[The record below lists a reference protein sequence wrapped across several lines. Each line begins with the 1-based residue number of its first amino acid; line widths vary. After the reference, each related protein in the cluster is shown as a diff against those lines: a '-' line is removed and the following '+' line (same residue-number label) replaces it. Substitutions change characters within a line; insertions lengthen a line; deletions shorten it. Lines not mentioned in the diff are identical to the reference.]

1 MKIIELKSSNIK
13 KIKAI
18 ELHIDE
24 DQNLIMITGKNGQG
38 KSSVLDSIWYALGG
52 KKAAQDKPIRDG
64 EEKGEIEMTIKSDK
78 GSYIVKRTFTEKGS
92 YLTVTNPDGAKYSN
106 PQELLDFIVGNLSFD
121 PLEFSRMDSKKQVAE
136 LTKIVG
142 LDFTELE
149 ATKKKLTEDRLIVG
163 REQKALGSVSPEDID
178 FAKKFEGLKETN
190 ISELSSKVTSE
201 NNIHNNFLNVQTQI
215 SATKN
220 TITQLENQIKN
231 LTDTLNEDKK
241 LLGELAKVEDTKEN
255 LEELRNILAQAD
267 NTNKD
272 IRKSAD
278 IMQTVA
284 KIGAKEI
291 EYNTLTAKIKEIDDD
306 KAKKLSEAK
315 MPIKGLSWDEDKVLF
330 NNIPYDQLSSAEQ
343 LKISMAIAMAAN
355 PKLRMLQIRDGSLL
369 DKDNLKV
376 IAEMTK
382 DKDFQAFVERV
393 DDTGKVGI
401 VISDGE
407 VINNFYEKKSSD

>member
-1 MKIIELKSSNIK
+1 MKIIKLSSSNIK
-13 KIKAI
+13 RLKAV
-18 ELHIDE
+18 ELEIDE
-24 DQNLIMITGKNGQG
+24 NQNLILITGKNGQG

-64 EEKGEIEMTIKSDK
+64 EEKGEIELTIKSEK
-78 GSYIVKRTFTEKGS
+78 GSYLVKRTFTEKGS
-92 YLTVTNPDGAKYSN
+92 YLSVTNSDGAKYSN

-121 PLEFSRMDSKKQVAE
+121 PLEFSRMDAKKQVAE

-149 ATKKKLTEDRLIVG
+149 TTKKKLTEDRLIVG
-163 REQKALGSVSPEDID
+163 REQKAIGVITPEDID
-178 FAKKFEGLKETN
+178 FAKQFEGKEEISVAELSAKLEKENSKRNEYESAQHSIHTNNELIAANKKRILELEQENARCEESLVSLKE
-190 ISELSSKVTSE
+190 IKDTSE
-201 NNIHNNFLNVQTQI
+201 DLNKIRDEI
-215 SATKN
+215 SSADGINKN
-220 TITQLENQIKN
+220 
-231 LTDTLNEDKK
+231 
-241 LLGELAKVEDTKEN
+241 
-255 LEELRNILAQAD
+255 
-267 NTNKD
+267 
-272 IRKSAD
+272 IRKSKE
-278 IMQTVA
+278 IITKVGE
-284 KIGAKEI
+284 IGGKEI
-291 EYNTLTAKIKEIDDD
+291 EYNALTTKIKEIDDE

-315 MPIKGLSWDEDKVLF
+315 MPIEGLSWNEDKVLY

-382 DKDFQAFVERV
+382 DQDFQAFVERV

-401 VISDGE
+401 VIEDGE
-407 VINNFYEKKSSD
+407 VKKIN

>member
-1 MKIIELKSSNIK
+1 MKIIKLSSSNIK
-13 KIKAI
+13 RLKAV
-18 ELHIDE
+18 ELEIDE
-24 DQNLIMITGKNGQG
+24 NQNLILITGKNGQG

-64 EEKGEIEMTIKSDK
+64 EEKGEIELTIKSEK
-78 GSYIVKRTFTEKGS
+78 GSYLVKRTFTEKGS
-92 YLTVTNPDGAKYSN
+92 YLSVTNSDGAKYSN

-121 PLEFSRMDSKKQVAE
+121 PLEFSRMDAKKQVAE

-149 ATKKKLTEDRLIVG
+149 AAKKKLTEDRLIVG
-163 REQKALGSVSPEDID
+163 REQKALGTVTPEDID
-178 FAKKFEGLKETN
+178 FAKQFEGKEEVSV
-190 ISELSSKVTSE
+190 SELSAKLERENAKRSE
-201 NNIHNNFLNVQTQI
+201 YESAQHSIHTNNELIAANKKRILELEQENVRCEASLVSLKAIKDTEEDLDKLRASI
-215 SATKN
+215 SSADEVNKN
-220 TITQLENQIKN
+220 
-231 LTDTLNEDKK
+231 
-241 LLGELAKVEDTKEN
+241 
-255 LEELRNILAQAD
+255 
-267 NTNKD
+267 
-272 IRKSAD
+272 IRKSKE
-278 IMQTVA
+278 IITKVGE
-284 KIGAKEI
+284 IGGKEI
-291 EYNTLTAKIKEIDDD
+291 EYNALTTKIKEIDDD

-315 MPIKGLSWDEDKVLF
+315 MPIEGLSWNEDKVLY

-382 DKDFQAFVERV
+382 GQDFQAFVERV

-401 VISDGE
+401 VIEDGE
-407 VINNFYEKKSSD
+407 IKKIN